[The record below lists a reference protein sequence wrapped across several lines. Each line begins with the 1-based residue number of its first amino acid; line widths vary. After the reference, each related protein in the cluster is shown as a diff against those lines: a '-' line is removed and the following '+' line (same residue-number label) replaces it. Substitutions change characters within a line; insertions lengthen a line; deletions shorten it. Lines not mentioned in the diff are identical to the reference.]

1 MSLIFAS
8 LRILFGGVVILCRG
22 SYFGELAISFLPHL
36 SIISFLGL
44 LFRVFQLWKF
54 LYKEKQ
60 KKSLKR
66 RLSPLFVLCFWI
78 LFGCFLRP
86 IKQFYQPL
94 HQLNQS
100 IDSPIKVLF
109 SNIYMGNNNIDAIK
123 KMILDENPDV
133 VLFVEFSEEHS
144 QALKD
149 FFATHYPYSNTT
161 SRSKIAVGSIVFS
174 KYPIDNLADDFPQA
188 SWRYGYFSI
197 DTEKWKYYFYEIH
210 TASPVSNAFFE
221 KRNQQLKQIKS
232 DFFTHH
238 QSQRESN
245 AKIIMLGDFNTS
257 PRSAYYADFAGSFS
271 GTLENITKTF
281 PILFTRNLWEMLN
294 VHKDFSFLPLWIRK
308 AWGYFPFFQ
317 SHIDHVF
324 LSPNLKFKNLKKIQI
339 PGSDHSGFIFE
350 IE

>member
-1 MSLIFAS
+1 MLFFLSSLVKSIVK
-8 LRILFGGVVILCRG
+8 LWRI
-22 SYFGELAISFLPHL
+22 
-36 SIISFLGL
+36 
-44 LFRVFQLWKF
+44 
-54 LYKEKQ
+54 
-60 KKSLKR
+60 
-66 RLSPLFVLCFWI
+66 
-78 LFGCFLRP
+78 FLRRIIP
-86 IKQFYQPL
+86 IAILPL
-94 HQLNQS
+94 DPKLRLEAS
-100 IDSPIKVLF
+100 YLV
-109 SNIYMGNNNIDAIK
+109 NI
-123 KMILDENPDV
+123 
-133 VLFVEFSEEHS
+133 
-144 QALKD
+144 
-149 FFATHYPYSNTT
+149 
-161 SRSKIAVGSIVFS
+161 
-174 KYPIDNLADDFPQA
+174 PQA

-197 DTEKWKYYFYEIH
+197 NTEKWKYYFYEIH
-210 TASPVSNAFFE
+210 TASPVSKAFFE

-238 QSQRESN
+238 QSQRERN

-257 PRSAYYADFAGSFS
+257 PRSAYYADFAESFS